1 MAKWRIGNKRIASS
15 QQDRQTKLSALS
27 QQGRVKNNLVP
38 EEAPAQMALFKLDP
52 LAIMKFK

>member
-1 MAKWRIGNKRIASS
+1 MAKWRIGKKRIASS

-38 EEAPAQMALFKLDP
+38 EEAPAQNGLIQARSLCNHE
-52 LAIMKFK
+52 I